1 MMRHTADM
9 SDRFDD
15 ELAMLSDVRTYI
27 GSVEGPN
34 FPVSTSVI
42 DRVLD
47 ERNDARSSK
56 VVESDPGRPSVAQ
69 L

>member
-9 SDRFDD
+9 SDRFD
-15 ELAMLSDVRTYI
+15 ELAMLSDVRAYI
-27 GSVEGPN
+27 RSLEGQS
-34 FPVSTSVI
+34 FPVSTSVV

-47 ERNDARSSK
+47 ERNDARRGVSLDAN
-56 VVESDPGRPSVAQ
+56 EGD